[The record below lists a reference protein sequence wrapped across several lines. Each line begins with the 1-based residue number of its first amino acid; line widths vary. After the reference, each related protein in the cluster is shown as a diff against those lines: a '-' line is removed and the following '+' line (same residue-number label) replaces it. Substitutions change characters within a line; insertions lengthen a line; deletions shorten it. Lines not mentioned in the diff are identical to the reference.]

1 MQKQI
6 LNVLYKLFL
15 SACVLHIAGSFGRS
29 KMLRFYKIMNLFY
42 KHLQFFQ
49 YQNFHV
55 INVL

>member
-29 KMLRFYKIMNLFY
+29 KIWDIMNLFY

-49 YQNFHV
+49 YQDFQCN
-55 INVL
+55 

>member
-42 KHLQFFQ
+42 KQLQSFSISRFSM
-49 YQNFHV
+49 
-55 INVL
+55 